1 MKITLTALALAVF
14 LGGCG
19 TIVDMSTE
27 QHIYGGVQN
36 DARMIG
42 HPYVQNSEQE
52 DYFFPLVLLGILD
65 MPLSFAADTVLL
77 PVTITIALTHTESP
91 ASPSSRPQR

>member
-1 MKITLTALALAVF
+1 MKITLPALALTVL

-19 TIVDMSTE
+19 SIVDMSTE

-36 DARMIG
+36 DARMVG
-42 HPYVQNSEQE
+42 HPYLPNSEPE
-52 DYFFPLVLLGILD
+52 EYFFPLLILGVLD

-77 PVTITIALTHTESP
+77 PVTVTIALTRSESP
-91 ASPSSRPQR
+91 APERSPR

>member
-1 MKITLTALALAVF
+1 MKISLTALALAFF

-19 TIVDMSTE
+19 TIVDMATE

-42 HPYVQNSEQE
+42 HPYRQNNEQE
-52 DYFFPLVLLGILD
+52 DYFFPLVLFGILD

-77 PVTITIALTHTESP
+77 PVTITIVLTRPEDPT
-91 ASPSSRPQR
+91 SPSSRPQR

>member
-1 MKITLTALALAVF
+1 MKITLVGLALAVL

-19 TIVDMSTE
+19 TIVDMATE
-27 QHIYGGVQN
+27 QRIYGGVQN
-36 DARMIG
+36 DARMVG
-42 HPYVQNSEQE
+42 HPYRQNAEQE
-52 DYFFPLVLLGILD
+52 DYFFPLVLLGVLD

-77 PVTITIALTHTESP
+77 PVTITIALTRTESP